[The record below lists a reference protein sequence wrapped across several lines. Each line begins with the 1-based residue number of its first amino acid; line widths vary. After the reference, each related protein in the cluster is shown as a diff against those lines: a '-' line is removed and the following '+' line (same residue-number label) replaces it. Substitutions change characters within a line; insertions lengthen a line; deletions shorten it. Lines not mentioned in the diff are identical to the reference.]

1 MLNPIATKPGSRAP
15 EAAERTLDA
24 GGRWAAHHANHGT
37 APRLA
42 GALHADVIAAAELR
56 LLARRWAPGRHY
68 GAGPHRIR
76 LAVVDLG
83 VAMQPFEAIVAEH
96 GQVVMRVC
104 RALLGP
110 VEADDA
116 WSETFL
122 AALRA
127 YPSLRPGSNVRGW
140 LVTIAHNKA
149 IDQIRARGR
158 VPVPAGGTVSARLP
172 AQEPGPGRGPEPV
185 DSDLQ
190 TALAALPPKQRGAV
204 VYRYLADLP
213 YAEVAA
219 LLECSQAAAR
229 RSASDGIARLRRHY
243 GKDLSDDV

>member
-1 MLNPIATKPGSRAP
+1 
-15 EAAERTLDA
+15 
-24 GGRWAAHHANHGT
+24 
-37 APRLA
+37 
-42 GALHADVIAAAELR
+42 
-56 LLARRWAPGRHY
+56 
-68 GAGPHRIR
+68 
-76 LAVVDLG
+76 
-83 VAMQPFEAIVAEH
+83 MQPFEAIVAEH
-96 GQVVMRVC
+96 GPVVMRVC

-127 YPSLRPGSNVRGW
+127 YPGLRPGSHVRGW

-158 VPVPAGGTVSARLP
+158 
-172 AQEPGPGRGPEPV
+172 GPEPAGELPEHLPDGDPGPEPADTELHDV
-185 DSDLQ
+185 
-190 TALAALPPKQRGAV
+190 LATLPCKQRGAV
-204 VYRYLADLP
+204 IYRYLADFS

-229 RSASDGIARLRRHY
+229 RNAADGIARLRRHY
-243 GKDLSDDV
+243 EKEPR